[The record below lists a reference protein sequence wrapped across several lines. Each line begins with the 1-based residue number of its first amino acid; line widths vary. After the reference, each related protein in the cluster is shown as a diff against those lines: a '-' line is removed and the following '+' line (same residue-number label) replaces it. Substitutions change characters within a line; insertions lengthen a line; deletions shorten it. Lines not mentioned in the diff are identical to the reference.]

1 MNRLRIGLLKNP
13 RILQEVDIEQ
23 EQIKDGLKRK
33 YMKNWK
39 VVWKSELNARNK
51 AKAYNG
57 LAVAKL
63 IYSFGVFKSTR
74 QE

>member
-33 YMKNWK
+33 YKKN
-39 VVWKSELNARNK
+39 WKSELNARNK

-57 LAVAKL
+57 LAVSKL